1 MISNTTRHKSLATTL
16 VSAPLDP
23 LQSSLQIGSGGGIEK
38 LLLELIYCQRMKTR
52 QDLDSF
58 VVCTLMNVQH
68 PPLQVDPR
76 IAFLSFLFRSK
87 NGFGQPSLF
96 YSSTNLSLRR
106 QAPLAPR
113 WNHPPYRILSFKS
126 EQLHSAVLQLF
137 QGSLLGMP

>member
-68 PPLQVDPR
+68 PPLQVNPL
-76 IAFLSFLFRSK
+76 IPSLSFPSS
-87 NGFGQPSLF
+87 GQRMGSDSHHVFIP
-96 YSSTNLSLRR
+96 
-106 QAPLAPR
+106 APVY
-113 WNHPPYRILSFKS
+113 H
-126 EQLHSAVLQLF
+126 
-137 QGSLLGMP
+137 